1 MVPLLPPLFDVSER
15 ASAAEAV
22 SPDLA
27 LSPPSMLLICDSRL
41 RWFGAMSKIRFTCN
55 ADVRFE
61 QFLFSGMNINECR
74 NKMARRRGD
83 FFLLFKIIVKMF
95 ETVTKQTL
103 ARAGARTLDR

>member
-61 QFLFSGMNINECR
+61 
-74 NKMARRRGD
+74 D